1 MANIICVVELHHHR
15 VLPVSLEVLGQARR
29 IATALG
35 ASLYA
40 VVPVA
45 HAPKAGEDTFIDDLA
60 QHGADKVILLTDEG
74 AQADGQPDRTDTL
87 RWGSYGPALCAV
99 ADALPPMLLLV
110 GATLGGR
117 DLAPRVAARLG
128 AAYLSEA
135 WIELEGSALSLWEGS
150 GDAARGLDG
159 DLEFPVVATIPPGR
173 YAASKGDEEVEVELV
188 QLPAHP
194 ADFEELG
201 WEADA
206 AGRAMV
212 VGESAASLAAAL
224 HGTATM
230 QGAGAPALCVSLGP
244 SIGHLPSEVRV
255 GLGDGAGGDVHYAV
269 AGSIVDA
276 EAALRQAIGTSAKE
290 QS

>member
-1 MANIICVVELHHHR
+1 VANIICVIELHQHHT
-15 VLPVSLEVLGQARR
+15 LPISLEVLGQARR

-40 VVPVA
+40 VVPIR
-45 HAPKAGEDTFIDDLA
+45 HAPKAGEDGFIDELA
-60 QHGADKVILLTDEG
+60 QHGADKVILLTDDSTTPPEG
-74 AQADGQPDRTDTL
+74 ERTDTL

-99 ADALPPMLLLV
+99 ADALPPMLLLM

-135 WIELEGSALSLWEGS
+135 WIELDGAVLALWEGS
-150 GDAARGLDG
+150 GASARGLDG

-173 YAASKGDEEVEVELV
+173 YSPAKGDEEVEVEVV
-188 QLPAHP
+188 QLPSHP

-212 VGESAASLAAAL
+212 VGEAAAGLAAAL
-224 HGTATM
+224 HGTTESV
-230 QGAGAPALCVSLGP
+230 GAGAPALSVSLGP
-244 SIGHLPSEVRV
+244 PIGHLPSEVRV
-255 GLGDGAGGDVHYAV
+255 GLGDGAGGDVHYAL
-269 AGSIVDA
+269 AGSMGEA
-276 EAALRQAIGTSAKE
+276 EAALRRALEE